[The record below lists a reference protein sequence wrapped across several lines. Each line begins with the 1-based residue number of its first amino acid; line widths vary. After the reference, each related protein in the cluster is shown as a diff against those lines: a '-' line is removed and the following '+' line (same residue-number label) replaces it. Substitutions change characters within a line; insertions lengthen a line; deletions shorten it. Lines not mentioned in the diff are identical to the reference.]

1 MELELEPFSKVTSI
15 ITPFNKANVDT
26 DQIIPKQFLKLITKS
41 GFGKFLF
48 YDWRFDHDG
57 KPKNDFVL
65 NNSLYKN
72 SQILVTNE
80 NFGCG
85 SSREHA
91 VWALKDFGFN
101 VIISPS
107 FADIFYSNCFKNGVL
122 PIILDIEKI
131 HKLLQ
136 FEDEV
141 ELDLNSQ
148 KITLGDESINFEID
162 SYRKI
167 RLLKG
172 LDDIDLT
179 LKEDEKIA
187 TRYYTIKEL
196 SLENQSISSVKV
208 GGLVKPNSINISESN
223 RLEVW
228 FYVYQGEDSLQV
240 YYNGTRPDLFKD
252 DAEVVVAGKFD
263 NNLIMA
269 TELQTKCASRYEG
282 DLKNTNTI

>member
-1 MELELEPFSKVTSI
+1 LKPFSKINSI
-15 ITPFNKANVDT
+15 VTPFDKANVDT

-48 YDWRFDHDG
+48 YDWRFDHNG
-57 KPKNDFVL
+57 QPKGDFIL
-65 NNSLYKN
+65 NNPVYKD
-72 SQILVTNE
+72 SKILITNE

-122 PIILDIEKI
+122 PIILDIKNI
-131 HKLLQ
+131 KKLL
-136 FEDEV
+136 EISDEV

-148 KITLGDESINFEID
+148 KIIFGNESINFEID
-162 SYRKI
+162 LHRKI

-179 LKEDEKIA
+179 LKEDQKIENFEKNSS
-187 TRYYTIKEL
+187 TV
-196 SLENQSISSVKV
+196 SI
-208 GGLVKPNSINISESN
+208 
-223 RLEVW
+223 
-228 FYVYQGEDSLQV
+228 F
-240 YYNGTRPDLFKD
+240 
-252 DAEVVVAGKFD
+252 
-263 NNLIMA
+263 
-269 TELQTKCASRYEG
+269 
-282 DLKNTNTI
+282 

>member
-1 MELELEPFSKVTSI
+1 MKPFTKIISI
-15 ITPFNKANVDT
+15 ITPFDKANVDT

-57 KPKNDFVL
+57 EKKNDFIL
-65 NNSLYKN
+65 NDPTYQD
-72 SQILVTNE
+72 SQILITNE

-107 FADIFYSNCFKNGVL
+107 FADIFYSNCFKNGIL

-131 HKLLQ
+131 KKLLLYK
-136 FEDEV
+136 DKI

-148 KITLGDESINFEID
+148 KITFGDESITFEID
-162 SYRKI
+162 LHRKI
-167 RLLKG
+167 RLLEG

-179 LKEDEKIA
+179 LKEDEKIEHFEKNSS
-187 TRYYTIKEL
+187 RV
-196 SLENQSISSVKV
+196 SIF
-208 GGLVKPNSINISESN
+208 E
-223 RLEVW
+223 
-228 FYVYQGEDSLQV
+228 
-240 YYNGTRPDLFKD
+240 
-252 DAEVVVAGKFD
+252 
-263 NNLIMA
+263 
-269 TELQTKCASRYEG
+269 
-282 DLKNTNTI
+282 

>member
-1 MELELEPFSKVTSI
+1 MELKLEPFSKVTSI
-15 ITPFNKANVDT
+15 ITPFDKANVDT

-65 NNSLYKN
+65 NNSHYEN

-148 KITLGDESINFEID
+148 KITLGDESIDFEID

-167 RLLKG
+167 RLLEG

-179 LKEDEKIA
+179 LKEVEKI
-187 TRYYTIKEL
+187 EEF
-196 SLENQSISSVKV
+196 ENDSSIV
-208 GGLVKPNSINISESN
+208 SI
-223 RLEVW
+223 
-228 FYVYQGEDSLQV
+228 F
-240 YYNGTRPDLFKD
+240 
-252 DAEVVVAGKFD
+252 
-263 NNLIMA
+263 
-269 TELQTKCASRYEG
+269 
-282 DLKNTNTI
+282 

>member
-1 MELELEPFSKVTSI
+1 MELKLEPFSKVTSI
-15 ITPFNKANVDT
+15 ITPFDNANVDT

-65 NNSLYKN
+65 NNSLYEN

-131 HKLLQ
+131 HKLLK
-136 FEDEV
+136 FEDEI

-148 KITLGDESINFEID
+148 KITLSDESINFEID

-167 RLLKG
+167 RLLEG
-172 LDDIDLT
+172 IDDIDLT
-179 LKEDEKIA
+179 LKEDEKIE
-187 TRYYTIKEL
+187 KF
-196 SLENQSISSVKV
+196 ENDSSIV
-208 GGLVKPNSINISESN
+208 SI
-223 RLEVW
+223 
-228 FYVYQGEDSLQV
+228 F
-240 YYNGTRPDLFKD
+240 
-252 DAEVVVAGKFD
+252 
-263 NNLIMA
+263 
-269 TELQTKCASRYEG
+269 
-282 DLKNTNTI
+282 

>member
-1 MELELEPFSKVTSI
+1 MEPFSKVVSI
-15 ITPFNKANVDT
+15 ITPFDRANVDT
-26 DQIIPKQFLKLITKS
+26 DQIIPKQFLKSITKS

-48 YDWRFDHDG
+48 YDWRFDHNG
-57 KPKNDFVL
+57 KPKDDFVL
-65 NNSLYKN
+65 NNSRYEN

-141 ELDLNSQ
+141 ELDLDSQ
-148 KITLGDESINFEID
+148 KITLLDESINFEID
-162 SYRKI
+162 SHRKI

-172 LDDIDLT
+172 LDEIDLT
-179 LKEDEKIA
+179 LKEDEKIE
-187 TRYYTIKEL
+187 KF
-196 SLENQSISSVKV
+196 ENDSSIV
-208 GGLVKPNSINISESN
+208 SI
-223 RLEVW
+223 
-228 FYVYQGEDSLQV
+228 F
-240 YYNGTRPDLFKD
+240 
-252 DAEVVVAGKFD
+252 
-263 NNLIMA
+263 
-269 TELQTKCASRYEG
+269 
-282 DLKNTNTI
+282 

>member
-1 MELELEPFSKVTSI
+1 M
-15 ITPFNKANVDT
+15 
-26 DQIIPKQFLKLITKS
+26 
-41 GFGKFLF
+41 
-48 YDWRFDHDG
+48 
-57 KPKNDFVL
+57 
-65 NNSLYKN
+65 NNPLYEN

-167 RLLKG
+167 RLLEG
-172 LDDIDLT
+172 LDDINLT
-179 LKEDEKIA
+179 LKEVEKIE
-187 TRYYTIKEL
+187 KF
-196 SLENQSISSVKV
+196 ENDSSIV
-208 GGLVKPNSINISESN
+208 SI
-223 RLEVW
+223 
-228 FYVYQGEDSLQV
+228 F
-240 YYNGTRPDLFKD
+240 
-252 DAEVVVAGKFD
+252 
-263 NNLIMA
+263 
-269 TELQTKCASRYEG
+269 
-282 DLKNTNTI
+282 

>member
-1 MELELEPFSKVTSI
+1 MKPFTKIISI
-15 ITPFNKANVDT
+15 ITPFDKANVDT

-48 YDWRFDHDG
+48 YDWRFNHDG
-57 KPKNDFVL
+57 QEKSDFILND
-65 NNSLYKN
+65 SKYHD

-131 HKLLQ
+131 KKLLQ
-136 FEDEV
+136 YKDKI
-141 ELDLNSQ
+141 ELDLDTQ
-148 KITLGDESINFEID
+148 KITFGDESINFEID
-162 SYRKI
+162 SHRKI
-167 RLLKG
+167 RLLEG

-179 LKEDEKIA
+179 LKEDEKIE
-187 TRYYTIKEL
+187 YFEK
-196 SLENQSISSVKV
+196 NSSRI
-208 GGLVKPNSINISESN
+208 PIFE
-223 RLEVW
+223 
-228 FYVYQGEDSLQV
+228 
-240 YYNGTRPDLFKD
+240 
-252 DAEVVVAGKFD
+252 
-263 NNLIMA
+263 
-269 TELQTKCASRYEG
+269 
-282 DLKNTNTI
+282 

>member
-1 MELELEPFSKVTSI
+1 MKPFTKIISI
-15 ITPFNKANVDT
+15 ITPFDKANVDT

-48 YDWRFDHDG
+48 YDWRFNHDG
-57 KPKNDFVL
+57 QKKNDFIL
-65 NNSLYKN
+65 NDSTYQD

-131 HKLLQ
+131 KKLLQ
-136 FEDEV
+136 YTDKI

-148 KITLGDESINFEID
+148 KITFGDESINFEID
-162 SYRKI
+162 SHRKF
-167 RLLKG
+167 RLLEG
-172 LDDIDLT
+172 LDDVDLT
-179 LKEDEKIA
+179 LKEDDKIDYFEKN
-187 TRYYTIKEL
+187 
-196 SLENQSISSVKV
+196 SSSIS
-208 GGLVKPNSINISESN
+208 IFE
-223 RLEVW
+223 
-228 FYVYQGEDSLQV
+228 
-240 YYNGTRPDLFKD
+240 
-252 DAEVVVAGKFD
+252 
-263 NNLIMA
+263 
-269 TELQTKCASRYEG
+269 
-282 DLKNTNTI
+282 

>member
-1 MELELEPFSKVTSI
+1 MKPFTKIVSI
-15 ITPFNKANVDT
+15 ITPFDKANVDT

-57 KPKNDFVL
+57 QKKNDFIL
-65 NNSLYKN
+65 NDPTYND
-72 SQILVTNE
+72 SQILITNE

-131 HKLLQ
+131 KKLLLYK
-136 FEDEV
+136 DKI

-148 KITLGDESINFEID
+148 KITFGDESITFEID
-162 SYRKI
+162 LHRKI
-167 RLLKG
+167 RLLEG

-179 LKEDEKIA
+179 LKEDEKIEHFEKNSS
-187 TRYYTIKEL
+187 RV
-196 SLENQSISSVKV
+196 SIF
-208 GGLVKPNSINISESN
+208 E
-223 RLEVW
+223 
-228 FYVYQGEDSLQV
+228 
-240 YYNGTRPDLFKD
+240 
-252 DAEVVVAGKFD
+252 
-263 NNLIMA
+263 
-269 TELQTKCASRYEG
+269 
-282 DLKNTNTI
+282 

>member
-1 MELELEPFSKVTSI
+1 MKPFTKIISI
-15 ITPFNKANVDT
+15 ITPFDKANVDT

-57 KPKNDFVL
+57 QEKNDFIL
-65 NNSLYKN
+65 NDSTYHD

-131 HKLLQ
+131 KKLLQ
-136 FEDEV
+136 FKDKI
-141 ELDLNSQ
+141 ELDLDSQ
-148 KITLGDESINFEID
+148 KIIFGDESINFEID
-162 SYRKI
+162 SHRKI
-167 RLLKG
+167 RLLEG

-179 LKEDEKIA
+179 LKEDEKIEYFEKNYS
-187 TRYYTIKEL
+187 RI
-196 SLENQSISSVKV
+196 SIF
-208 GGLVKPNSINISESN
+208 E
-223 RLEVW
+223 
-228 FYVYQGEDSLQV
+228 
-240 YYNGTRPDLFKD
+240 
-252 DAEVVVAGKFD
+252 
-263 NNLIMA
+263 
-269 TELQTKCASRYEG
+269 
-282 DLKNTNTI
+282 

>member
-15 ITPFNKANVDT
+15 ITPFDKANVDT

-48 YDWRFDHDG
+48 YDWRFDRDG
-57 KPKNDFVL
+57 KPKDDFVL
-65 NNSLYKN
+65 NDSHYED
-72 SQILVTNE
+72 SQVLVTNE

-122 PIILDIEKI
+122 SIILDIEEI

-136 FEDEV
+136 FEDEI

-148 KITLGDESINFEID
+148 KFTLGDEYINFEID
-162 SYRKI
+162 SHRKV
-167 RLLKG
+167 RLLEG
-172 LDDIDLT
+172 LDEIDLT
-179 LKEDEKIA
+179 LKEDEKI
-187 TRYYTIKEL
+187 
-196 SLENQSISSVKV
+196 
-208 GGLVKPNSINISESN
+208 
-223 RLEVW
+223 
-228 FYVYQGEDSLQV
+228 
-240 YYNGTRPDLFKD
+240 
-252 DAEVVVAGKFD
+252 GKFEND
-263 NNLIMA
+263 SSIV
-269 TELQTKCASRYEG
+269 S
-282 DLKNTNTI
+282 IF

>member
-1 MELELEPFSKVTSI
+1 MEPFYKVTSI
-15 ITPFNKANVDT
+15 ITPFDRANVDT
-26 DQIIPKQFLKLITKS
+26 DQIIPKQFLKSITKS
-41 GFGKFLF
+41 GFGRFLF
-48 YDWRFDHDG
+48 YDWRFDHNG
-57 KPKNDFVL
+57 KPKDNFVL
-65 NNSLYKN
+65 NNSCYEN

-141 ELDLNSQ
+141 ELDLDSQ
-148 KITLGDESINFEID
+148 KITLLDESINFEID
-162 SYRKI
+162 SHRKI

-172 LDDIDLT
+172 LDEIDLT
-179 LKEDEKIA
+179 LKEDEKIE
-187 TRYYTIKEL
+187 KF
-196 SLENQSISSVKV
+196 ENDSFIVSI
-208 GGLVKPNSINISESN
+208 
-223 RLEVW
+223 
-228 FYVYQGEDSLQV
+228 F
-240 YYNGTRPDLFKD
+240 
-252 DAEVVVAGKFD
+252 
-263 NNLIMA
+263 
-269 TELQTKCASRYEG
+269 
-282 DLKNTNTI
+282 

>member
-1 MELELEPFSKVTSI
+1 LKPFSKVTSI
-15 ITPFNKANVDT
+15 ITPFDNANVDT

-65 NNSLYKN
+65 NNSLYEN

-131 HKLLQ
+131 HKLLK

-148 KITLGDESINFEID
+148 KITLSDESINFEID

-167 RLLKG
+167 RLLEG
-172 LDDIDLT
+172 IDDIDLT
-179 LKEDEKIA
+179 LKEDEKIE
-187 TRYYTIKEL
+187 KF
-196 SLENQSISSVKV
+196 ENDSSIV
-208 GGLVKPNSINISESN
+208 SI
-223 RLEVW
+223 
-228 FYVYQGEDSLQV
+228 F
-240 YYNGTRPDLFKD
+240 
-252 DAEVVVAGKFD
+252 
-263 NNLIMA
+263 
-269 TELQTKCASRYEG
+269 
-282 DLKNTNTI
+282 

>member
-1 MELELEPFSKVTSI
+1 MELKLEPFSKVTSI
-15 ITPFNKANVDT
+15 ITPFDKANVDT

-65 NNSLYKN
+65 NNPLYEN

-148 KITLGDESINFEID
+148 KITLSDESINFEID

-167 RLLKG
+167 RLLEG
-172 LDDIDLT
+172 IDDIDLT
-179 LKEDEKIA
+179 LKEDEKIE
-187 TRYYTIKEL
+187 KF
-196 SLENQSISSVKV
+196 ENDSSIV
-208 GGLVKPNSINISESN
+208 SI
-223 RLEVW
+223 
-228 FYVYQGEDSLQV
+228 F
-240 YYNGTRPDLFKD
+240 
-252 DAEVVVAGKFD
+252 
-263 NNLIMA
+263 
-269 TELQTKCASRYEG
+269 
-282 DLKNTNTI
+282 